1 MSDHDI
7 PNKLSLQ
14 VQLRSHANISNR
26 SLRRCIGNDEF
37 RALESWVDVDS
48 EMKADDRRDKQ
59 KRIHH
64 TMWPDYYYPNM
75 SELEREDLKFHN
87 GELPI

>member
-1 MSDHDI
+1 MHRQRRVSG
-7 PNKLSLQ
+7 
-14 VQLRSHANISNR
+14 SNP
-26 SLRRCIGNDEF
+26 G
-37 RALESWVDVDS
+37 WVDVDS
-48 EMKADDRRDKQ
+48 EMEADDRWDKQ

-87 GELPI
+87 GELPSGTPFFPL